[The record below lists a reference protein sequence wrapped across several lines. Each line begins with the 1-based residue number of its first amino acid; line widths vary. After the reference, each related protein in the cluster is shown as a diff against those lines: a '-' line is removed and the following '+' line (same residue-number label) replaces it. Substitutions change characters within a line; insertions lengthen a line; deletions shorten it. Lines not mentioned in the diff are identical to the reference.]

1 MNSPKFTNLRF
12 HRTSTILR
20 RDAQNYG
27 RHSPVIEAWKMQA
40 ERDKEFDELLRG
52 GFSKDKMCLG

>member
-1 MNSPKFTNLRF
+1 MNLRF
-12 HRTSTILR
+12 HRRSTILR
-20 RDAQNYG
+20 RDAQNG

>member
-1 MNSPKFTNLRF
+1 MNSPKFTNSRF
-12 HRTSTILR
+12 HRASTILR
-20 RDAQNYG
+20 RDARNG
-27 RHSPVIEAWKMQA
+27 LDSPVIEAWKMQA